1 MAITAN
7 FYSFSKRANETKKP
21 TGTSYNV
28 NVLLKEPCDLES
40 PTIEVHDAS
49 ILAYNYCYLAFTNR
63 YYFIDSRESIALNTY
78 LLTLREDYAASHI
91 DEARG
96 QSVFAVMSSYAFETA
111 FDDERCIPTENL
123 IKDAVSHACDIMVG
137 DDFAY
142 EFMSV
147 INNSG
152 YLNGVDVYYGLQGNL
167 AGNFLKACADV
178 NWVKQLGENAGN
190 VSPLDYVNEMWLTP
204 LLPHQCHNVSSNSA
218 DLLGVTMSGACIANS
233 GIKKHNCL
241 LSIPRPTVNDF
252 RYSDKYVKYYL
263 CLPCLGVI
271 TLPTTLLRANDYVR
285 VDYAGDCL
293 SGSIVFQ
300 VSCGGVNLGFFST
313 SLKQALPM
321 SRQGSR
327 LASAIIGG
335 VLGGAVGAAG
345 GAKTGGVAGGIAG
358 GIGGVWG
365 GFLKGAYSLPE
376 GSSLLSMSG
385 SLALYGARGTSTD
398 IYLWIV
404 ESESDVEPSSFASVA
419 GRPTQKIITIQ
430 NGYLQTR
437 NASVALSGTAS
448 EIDAFNALL
457 DGGLYVN

>member
-7 FYSFSKRANETKKP
+7 FYSLAKRTDSTKKP
-21 TGTSYNV
+21 TGEAYAIDV
-28 NVLLKEPCDLES
+28 KLKEPCDLET
-40 PTIEVHDAS
+40 PIIEVHDAN
-49 ILAYNYCYLAFTNR
+49 ILQYNYCFLPFTGR
-63 YYFIDSRESIALNTY
+63 YYFVEGRESIAYQTY
-78 LLTLREDYAASHI
+78 NISLAEDYGASHI
-91 DEARG
+91 DAVRG
-96 QSVFAVMSSYAFETA
+96 QNVFAIMSSYAYETA

-123 IKDAVSHACDIMVG
+123 IKDAVSHVCDIMVG

-152 YLNGVDVYYGLQGNL
+152 KLNGVDIFYGLQGNL
-167 AGNFLKACADV
+167 AGDFLKSCADV
-178 NWVKQLGENAGN
+178 NWLKQLGEDAGN

-218 DLLGVTMSGACIANS
+218 DLLGVTMSGACLADS

-241 LSIPRPTVNDF
+241 LAIPRPTVNDF

-271 TLPTTLLRANDYVR
+271 TLPTSLLRANDYVR

-313 SLKQALPM
+313 SLKQAMPM

-327 LASAIIGG
+327 ISSAIIGG
-335 VLGGAVGAAG
+335 VLGGVVGAAG
-345 GAKTGGVAGGIAG
+345 GAKTGGVIGGVAGGV
-358 GIGGVWG
+358 GGVWG
-365 GFLKGAYSLPE
+365 GFLKGAYSMPD

-404 ESESDVEPSSFASVA
+404 ESESDVNPASFTSVA
-419 GRPTQKIITIQ
+419 GRPTQKIIPIQ
-430 NGYLQTR
+430 NGFLQTR
-437 NASVALSGTAS
+437 NASVSFAGTQT

-457 DGGLYVN
+457 DGGLYVE